1 MRVSPVIDFAKS
13 RDDIIKYA
21 TMSAEC
27 THNHQ
32 EGIKGAA
39 VTATCGWMAKNGASK
54 RKSKNMQAVNIRLEV
69 TINTQFQCQ

>member
-32 EGIKGAA
+32 EGIKGAV
-39 VTATCGWMAKNGASK
+39 VTATCVGWRKMVHLK
-54 RKSKNMQAVNIRLEV
+54 RKSKNMQA
-69 TINTQFQCQ
+69 